1 MLALARFRC
10 TALRRS
16 TLPIP
21 LVAALLA
28 ACSGQSEYGAP
39 VTDAP
44 DGITRPELPAVADV
58 AADPAESGPLTLTS
72 TDYDFGRITVTDEQ
86 TGDSYET
93 DVHGYVT
100 YPTDATG
107 PFPVLLFQHGR
118 HQTCET
124 TVGQL
129 PFPVGDDNCP
139 DLAGVITPANSY
151 RGYDYLVQSL
161 ASHGYAVI
169 SIDTNENPS

>member
-58 AADPAESGPLTLTS
+58 AAAAGARDLNLARAVARE
-72 TDYDFGRITVTDEQ
+72 R
-86 TGDSYET
+86 
-93 DVHGYVT
+93 
-100 YPTDATG
+100 
-107 PFPVLLFQHGR
+107 
-118 HQTCET
+118 
-124 TVGQL
+124 VGQR
-129 PFPVGDDNCP
+129 VAKRG
-139 DLAGVITPANSY
+139 PAMP
-151 RGYDYLVQSL
+151 R
-161 ASHGYAVI
+161 
-169 SIDTNENPS
+169 